1 MDIQRT
7 VAGLRGVVSD
17 WRRQGLTVALV
28 PTMGALHEGHLSLV
42 RLARAPADRVL
53 VSIFVNPRQFAA
65 HEDLG
70 AYPRREAGDAEVLA
84 AEGCDLLFA
93 PPPSEVY
100 PDGFATEVRVSG
112 VTADLEGAARPH
124 FFGGV
129 VTVVTKLLLQALP
142 DIAVFGEKDY
152 QQLLTV
158 RRLVRDLDIPVEI
171 LAGPTVRE
179 PDGLALSS
187 RNAYLSQ
194 PERDIAVRLSQTL
207 QRAAE
212 SLSAGETIA
221 AAQSH
226 AQWALA
232 DAGFGPIDYVAVRD
246 ARDLKALP
254 GPGVDRP
261 ARILAAAWL
270 GKTRLIDN
278 FPVG

>member
-1 MDIQRT
+1 MDTQRT

-17 WRRQGLTVALV
+17 WRRAGLTVALV

-42 RLARAPADRVL
+42 RLARARADRVL

-70 AYPRREAGDAEVLA
+70 AYPRREAADAAALV

-93 PPPSEVY
+93 PPPKEVY
-100 PDGFATEVRVSG
+100 PEGFASEVRVSG
-112 VTADLEGAARPH
+112 VTAELEGAARPH

-129 VTVVTKLLLQALP
+129 ATVVTKLLLQALP
-142 DIAVFGEKDY
+142 DMAVFGEKDY
-152 QQLLTV
+152 QQLLTI
-158 RRLVRDLDIPVEI
+158 RRLVRDLDIPVQI

-179 PDGLALSS
+179 ADGLALSS
-187 RNAYLSQ
+187 RNAYLS
-194 PERDIAVRLSQTL
+194 PDERQIAPRLSQIMR
-207 QRAAE
+207 RAADA
-212 SLSAGETIA
+212 LVAGETIA
-221 AAQSH
+221 AAKAH

-246 ARDLKALP
+246 PDTLAALT
-254 GPGVDRP
+254 GPGLDRP

-278 FPVG
+278 LPVG